1 MHKVPAAHKSGC
13 LKHATFSTGVRPSDR
28 KPEPIPDNIPNF
40 DAVRFVS
47 LLEKEGFSKNQS
59 MAVMSALDDVVE
71 ERYEYHRAPTKVHAL
86 LTLEIHSASTIK
98 YSLISKADQ
107 EVVSNYIRQQMHLR
121 RPSDT

>member
-1 MHKVPAAHKSGC
+1 MHEVPAAHKSGC

-71 ERYEYHRAPTKVHAL
+71 ERYEYHRPPDR
-86 LTLEIHSASTIK
+86 SA
-98 YSLISKADQ
+98 
-107 EVVSNYIRQQMHLR
+107 
-121 RPSDT
+121 